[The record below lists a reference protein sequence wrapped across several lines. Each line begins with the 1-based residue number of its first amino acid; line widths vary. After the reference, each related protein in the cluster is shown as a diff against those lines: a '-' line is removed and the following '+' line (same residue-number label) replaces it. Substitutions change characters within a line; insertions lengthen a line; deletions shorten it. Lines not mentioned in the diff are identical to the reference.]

1 LPPSGRRRKRRSP
14 LGDPSYL
21 PILSFAHV
29 FLLSV
34 LDLTNPEADYNAF
47 HNACFPAQ
55 SGHRKKVI
63 YDETLRLA
71 REIRPEAFGLNFDP
85 IESSNQI
92 LFSISRLI
100 DIPITAKLYKVT
112 SFGPGC
118 KFKVQKG
125 TRGNH
130 IGTLVVALP
139 SHFEGGQIVL
149 KNSRVKVTFD
159 WSTSGRKDHP
169 NDLHWVFFSTKID
182 HEILPVK
189 TGHQLTVSYHIF
201 GFRKEPIPDTEEDP
215 VAHHCSLCHGS
226 CRCRCGLPLLRQGNL
241 DLQFKLTPLFSSLMS
256 SYKDPK
262 FLPKGGRLAFG
273 LDHEYG
279 VAGGGNVILPDD
291 SYKGKDAM
299 LVSILKA
306 MGLSYRFKAVYEIW
320 TGDSDCPPDE
330 FATVFAEGS
339 LLLVWDNFSGYDYYV
354 LREWS

>member
-1 LPPSGRRRKRRSP
+1 VDEGGN
-14 LGDPSYL
+14 GDLHWVPNYL
-21 PILSFAHV
+21 PVLSFSHV

-47 HNACFPAQ
+47 HNTCFPAQ

-71 REIRPEAFGLNFDP
+71 RDIRPEAFGLNFDP

-92 LFSISRLI
+92 LSSISRLT

-112 SFGPGC
+112 SFGTGC
-118 KFKVQKG
+118 KFKLQKD
-125 TRGNH
+125 TRGDH

-139 SHFEGGQIVL
+139 THFEGGEIIL
-149 KNSRVKVTFD
+149 KNSGVKVTFD

-182 HEILPVK
+182 HELLPVK

-201 GFRKEPIPDTEEDP
+201 GSRKEPIPDTEEEDP
-215 VAHHCSLCHGS
+215 VAHHCSVCHCP
-226 CRCRCGLPLLRQGNL
+226 CRCRCGLPPLLRQGNL
-241 DLQFKLTPLFSSLMS
+241 DLQFKLTPLSSSLIS

-273 LDHEYG
+273 LEHEYG
-279 VAGGGNVILPDD
+279 VAEQYEVIFLDD

-299 LVSILKA
+299 LVSILKG
-306 MGLSYRFKAVYEIW
+306 MGLSYQFKAVYEV
-320 TGDSDCPPDE
+320 DLDDHDHPPDE
-330 FATVFAEGS
+330 FATVSANGS
-339 LLLVWDNFSGYDYYV
+339 LLLVWDNFSGYAYYV